1 MKLMNKQHDTRLNRK
16 MYTTL
21 KRIVDVFLACF
32 LLSILAPVAIVISVV
47 LWVMHKGTSPLYL
60 QDRALVL
67 EKSVFRIYK
76 FKTITIS
83 GAPVASTKDVFIK
96 RSSSVAINGFCSLLR
111 KTGLDELPQII
122 NVLKG
127 DMSFV
132 GPRPFSL
139 SDLELIKVEFP
150 DLYAQRLILN
160 SKPGITGL
168 WQIFGDRDAG
178 VENLVQMDLA
188 YEQTCSALVDIK
200 LIMSTVPVVLFAGHS
215 DAYLGKNFQKK
226 PFRQENMSKR
236 NLSDE
241 LLPGVKSI

>member
-1 MKLMNKQHDTRLNRK
+1 MNLVSKQPDSRLNK
-16 MYTTL
+16 KLYTIL
-21 KRIVDVFLACF
+21 KRLVDVFLACF
-32 LLSILAPVAIVISVV
+32 LLSLLAPVVIVISVV
-47 LWVMHKGTSPLYL
+47 LWVMHKGASPLYL

-76 FKTITIS
+76 FKTITTL
-83 GAPVASTKDVFIK
+83 GAPVASTKEVFIK
-96 RSSSVAINGFCSLLR
+96 RSNSVAINGFCSLLR

-139 SDLELIKVEFP
+139 TDLELIKVEFP
-150 DLYAQRLILN
+150 ELYAQRLILN
-160 SKPGITGL
+160 SKPGMTGL

-188 YEQTCSALVDIK
+188 YEQSCSALLDIK
-200 LIMSTVPVVLFAGHS
+200 LILNTVPVVLFAGHS

-226 PFRQENMSKR
+226 PYRQENMSKKS
-236 NLSDE
+236 LSAE
-241 LLPGVKSI
+241 ILPSVKSV